1 MCRSSAAGRMPP
13 RTAQSKGGHSMQAAR
28 GLGGASVW
36 AGDGARN
43 GRARGQ
49 GETRGCGARV
59 ERTTNMASMVVT
71 LDVLLKFSGW
81 LNADASCPA
90 KGRAYE
96 VGSTRAGR
104 RERVGRCRCEE
115 RVGEG
120 PKGDQVVRGTGR
132 AHSKHG
138 RHGGDPRRVEAQR
151 LVECIRLLPSGKG
164 RAYEAGDTQAGRRVR
179 VGRRRCKER
188 GGRASKGRP
197 EGAGHGP
204 SAPETCPPW
213 W

>member
-36 AGDGARN
+36 AGGGARN

-104 RERVGRCRCEE
+104 RESVGRCRCEE

-120 PKGDQVVRGTGR
+120 PEGDQAVRGTGR

-151 LVECIRLLPSGKG
+151 LVERRRLLPSQREGM
-164 RAYEAGDTQAGRRVR
+164 RGRRHAGWEARACGPVAVR
-179 VGRRRCKER
+179 
-188 GGRASKGRP
+188 
-197 EGAGHGP
+197 GAGGA
-204 SAPETCPPW
+204 SVERATRGCGARAERA
-213 W
+213 

>member
-1 MCRSSAAGRMPP
+1 
-13 RTAQSKGGHSMQAAR
+13 MQAAR

-104 RERVGRCRCEE
+104 RERVGRWRCEE
-115 RVGEG
+115 RGV
-120 PKGDQVVRGTGR
+120 
-132 AHSKHG
+132 
-138 RHGGDPRRVEAQR
+138 
-151 LVECIRLLPSGKG
+151 
-164 RAYEAGDTQAGRRVR
+164 
-179 VGRRRCKER
+179 
-188 GGRASKGRP
+188 RASKGRP